1 MSRTGYVTL
10 PNVNADIAATG
21 VITTKGGISVKD
33 SGGVEK
39 ISLSNSRS
47 VTLPNASIS
56 VGGDISTN
64 VLLRKVV

>member
-39 ISLSNSRS
+39 IS
-47 VTLPNASIS
+47 
-56 VGGDISTN
+56 
-64 VLLRKVV
+64 